1 MTDPTWRFRRMQ
13 PGEMNVD
20 PIEGEFF
27 STEALDSLADALV
40 RESIQNS
47 LDARGPDEALHVR
60 FAFSGPDQELEGEAR
75 TTYLDGLMPHLR
87 AAKSGFLELPTASE
101 ALSFLT
107 IEDFGTRGLQGDP
120 AQSEDDE
127 LNLDA
132 TRNDFYYFW
141 RNVGRSRKH
150 AAELGRWG
158 LGKTVFPAA
167 SRVNSFFALTVRSND
182 QLRLLMGQS
191 VAKVHRLQG
200 QRYYPYGYYGEFKE
214 DFALPVND
222 AARLNAFVGAFALA
236 RHDEPGL
243 SVVVPYPSAE
253 ITPEAL
259 VPSIIHHY
267 FIAIMAGVLT
277 AEVVA
282 NGKRVTLDAKSLPV
296 LAHELQA
303 GNREFEGL
311 LRLARWSMNVS
322 AADTIALAV
331 PPEKDA
337 PRWLDDR
344 LIPEQIAK
352 LREVLDEPSPI
363 ALRAPVWV
371 KPSTGEATLS
381 YFDVFLERDDGLARG
396 EDHFIRDYI
405 TVAGVRSSLPKGYR
419 CIVAVRDRALATM
432 LGDSENPAHTEW
444 QERSPRFKDRYRH
457 GASTLRYVKA
467 VPREVLRLLTRP
479 AEGRD
484 YGLLRQLFSLEI
496 PEAAEAKD
504 HAPQHDQ
511 VDGAGAEATTSA
523 EIVGREPFF
532 QLQKLGGG
540 FRLSG
545 AGADRAMPAAIRVEV
560 AYEVRRGNPFTQ
572 YQTLDFEIDRTPIDL
587 VSSGV
592 EIVRRKE
599 NELLFRPQQS
609 DFHVVITGFHAY
621 RDLRVRVK
629 VIDAVSS

>member
-1 MTDPTWRFRRMQ
+1 MQ

-47 LDARGPDEALHVR
+47 LDARRESETLHVR
-60 FAFSGPDQELEGEAR
+60 FAFSNPQNELEGEAKAR
-75 TTYLDGLMPHLR
+75 YLEGLMPHVR
-87 AAKSGFLELPTASE
+87 ATQSGLLDLPSANE
-101 ALSFLT
+101 ELSFLA

-120 AQSEDDE
+120 AQSEDEE
-127 LNLDA
+127 LNLDVV
-132 TRNDFYYFW
+132 RNDFYYFW

-167 SRVNSFFALTVRSND
+167 SRVNSFFGMTVRSND

-191 VAKVHRLQG
+191 VAKVHKLQG
-200 QRYYPYGYYGEFKE
+200 QRHYPYGYYGDFKG
-214 DFALPVND
+214 DFALPIND
-222 AARLNAFVGAFALA
+222 AETLDAFGAAFGLA
-236 RHDEPGL
+236 RGSEPGL

-267 FIAIMAGVLT
+267 FLAIMAGVLT
-277 AEVVA
+277 AEVVG
-282 NGKRVTLDAKSLPV
+282 NGKRVTLDAKSLPT
-296 LAHELQA
+296 LAHELQS

-311 LRLARWSMNVS
+311 LRLARWSMDVP
-322 AADTIALAV
+322 ADQTVALDI
-331 PPEKDA
+331 PPEKEA
-337 PRWLDDR
+337 PRWVDDR
-344 LIPEQIAK
+344 LSPEQLAR
-352 LREVLDEPSPI
+352 LREVLDEPAPI

-371 KPSTGEATLS
+371 KPSAGDAVLS
-381 YFDVFLERDDGLARG
+381 YFDVFLERDDLLARG
-396 EDHFIRDYI
+396 DDHFIRDYI
-405 TVAGVRSSLPKGYR
+405 TVAGVRASLPKGYR
-419 CIVAVRDRALATM
+419 CIVAVRDRALATL

-444 QERSPRFKDRYRH
+444 QERSPRFRDRYRH
-457 GASTLRYVKA
+457 GPSTLRYIKA

-511 VDGAGAEATTSA
+511 VDGAGADAATSA

-545 AGADRAMPAAIRVEV
+545 TGAEQALPAAIRVEV
-560 AYEVRRGNPFTQ
+560 AYEVRRGNPFAH
-572 YQTLDFEIDRTPIDL
+572 YQTLDFELDRSPIDL
-587 VSSGV
+587 VGSGV
-592 EIVRRKE
+592 EIVRRNE
-599 NELLFRPQQS
+599 NELLFRPEQN
-609 DFHVVITGFHAY
+609 DFHVVITGFHTY

-629 VIDAVSS
+629 VIEAVPS

>member
-1 MTDPTWRFRRMQ
+1 MQ

-47 LDARGPDEALHVR
+47 LDARRQDETLHVR
-60 FAFSGPDQELEGEAR
+60 FAFSKPERELEGEAKTR
-75 TTYLDGLMPHLR
+75 YFDGLMPHLR
-87 AAKSGFLELPTASE
+87 AAQSGFLDLPSVKE

-132 TRNDFYYFW
+132 VRNDFYYFW

-191 VAKVHRLQG
+191 VAKIHKLQG
-200 QRYYPYGYYGEFKE
+200 QRYYPYGYYGDFKD
-214 DFALPVND
+214 DFALPTNVADLLD
-222 AARLNAFVGAFALA
+222 AFGEAFDLA

-267 FIAIMAGVLT
+267 FVAIMAGVLT
-277 AEVVA
+277 AEVA
-282 NGKRVTLDAKSLPV
+282 GNGKKVTLDAKNLPG
-296 LAHELQA
+296 LAHELQT
-303 GNREFEGL
+303 GNRELEGL
-311 LRLARWSMNVS
+311 LRLALWGMNVS
-322 AADTIALAV
+322 AEQTVTLAE
-331 PPEKDA
+331 PSEKEA

-344 LIPEQIAK
+344 LTVEQIAR
-352 LREVLDEPSPI
+352 LRETLDERAPI

-371 KPSTGEATLS
+371 KPSAGEAVLS
-381 YFDVFLERDDGLARG
+381 YFDVFLERDDLLARG

-419 CIVAVRDRALATM
+419 CIVTVRDRALATL

-457 GASTLRYVKA
+457 GASTLRYVKV
-467 VPREVLRLLTRP
+467 VPREVIRLLTRP

-504 HAPQHDQ
+504 QAP
-511 VDGAGAEATTSA
+511 
-523 EIVGREPFF
+523 
-532 QLQKLGGG
+532 
-540 FRLSG
+540 
-545 AGADRAMPAAIRVEV
+545 
-560 AYEVRRGNPFTQ
+560 
-572 YQTLDFEIDRTPIDL
+572 
-587 VSSGV
+587 
-592 EIVRRKE
+592 
-599 NELLFRPQQS
+599 
-609 DFHVVITGFHAY
+609 
-621 RDLRVRVK
+621 
-629 VIDAVSS
+629 